1 MNATTRFQSL
11 DLSSRFQPI
20 FGVAERR
27 PVGYE
32 ALLTA
37 NDLDG
42 GAVSPAALFAR
53 AHAQGETVYVDWM
66 ARALHLRNF
75 HSIDPD
81 ETRLLFMNVAPRT
94 ALEDLRF
101 PSVFAAVME
110 TFEIDPHRVVV
121 EILED
126 AVDDEARLAEAVAYY
141 RAFGCAIALDDF
153 DGSVHCGE
161 RLARLL
167 PDVVKVARPLVK
179 AAGLDPEARK
189 LLDDTVATIHAF
201 GASVVLEGVETR
213 VEAQVA
219 MDTGAEC
226 VQGYYFGMPATR
238 CADVARAAER
248 FAELA
253 VSPAPAPRRA
263 PRRAPWPARPGGM
276 AS

>member
-1 MNATTRFQSL
+1 
-11 DLSSRFQPI
+11 
-20 FGVAERR
+20 
-27 PVGYE
+27 
-32 ALLTA
+32 
-37 NDLDG
+37 
-42 GAVSPAALFAR
+42 
-53 AHAQGETVYVDWM
+53 
-66 ARALHLRNF
+66 
-75 HSIDPD
+75 
-81 ETRLLFMNVAPRT
+81 MNVAPRT

-110 TFEIDPHRVVV
+110 TFEVDPHRVVI

-126 AVDDEARLAEAVAYY
+126 AVDDEARLAEAAAYY

-167 PDVVKVARPLVK
+167 PDVVKVARPLVH
-179 AAGLDPEARK
+179 AAGVDDGARK

-213 VEAQVA
+213 AEAQIA
-219 MDTGAEC
+219 IDTGAEC

-238 CADVARAAER
+238 GPDEARAAER

-253 VSPAPAPRRA
+253 VSPASAPRRA

>member
-27 PVGYE
+27 AVGYE

-37 NDLDG
+37 SDLEG
-42 GAVSPAALFAR
+42 VSVPPAALFAR
-53 AHAQGETVYVDWM
+53 AHALGETVYLDWM

-75 HSIDPD
+75 HTIDPD
-81 ETRLLFMNVAPRT
+81 ETRHLFMNVAPRT

-101 PSVFAAVME
+101 PPVFAAVME
-110 TFEIDPHRVVV
+110 TFEIDPHRVVI

-126 AVDDEARLAEAVAYY
+126 EVENEARLAEAVAYY

-167 PDVVKVARPLVK
+167 PDVVKIARPLVN
-179 AAGLDPEARK
+179 AAGMDPGARR
-189 LLDDTVATIHAF
+189 LLNDTVATIHAF

-219 MDTGAEC
+219 IDTGAEC
-226 VQGYYFGMPATR
+226 VQGYYFAMPATR
-238 CADVARAAER
+238 RADEALVAQR
-248 FAELA
+248 FADLA
-253 VSPAPAPRRA
+253 VSPGSAPRRA
-263 PRRAPWPARPGGM
+263 PRRAPWPARPSGM